1 MPPTRLLSAAAAGT
15 TRCATCV
22 RSTRCLVA
30 RLGQTEGG
38 GGIVEFGVSAGE
50 PVLRQGEPVRHVLA
64 AKVGLLTLRRQGP
77 AGPGRA
83 IAVIGPGQTLGLRAL
98 VGQDA
103 APVDAVALTDARV
116 CARAVAPGAVAPA
129 VSAAVLA
136 ECVRMAE
143 TLADWAAI
151 GRLPLA
157 AQRVEAA
164 LRGLAATADTHRVV
178 LPDRDVLAELTACA
192 PETVSRAIATLVR
205 AGRLQRGERRRIV
218 VLPPAGADAALPMP
232 DGGLPVARQDTRAAD
247 DAINRRFA

>member
-22 RSTRCLVA
+22 RSPRCLVA

-38 GGIVEFGVSAGE
+38 DGIVELGVSAGE

-77 AGPGRA
+77 AGPGR
-83 IAVIGPGQTLGLRAL
+83 
-98 VGQDA
+98 
-103 APVDAVALTDARV
+103 
-116 CARAVAPGAVAPA
+116 
-129 VSAAVLA
+129 
-136 ECVRMAE
+136 
-143 TLADWAAI
+143 AI

-192 PETVSRAIATLVR
+192 PETVSRAIGSGL
-205 AGRLQRGERRRIV
+205 RGEAHRRGEQGV
-218 VLPPAGADAALPMP
+218 GESEAGAEH
-232 DGGLPVARQDTRAAD
+232 RS
-247 DAINRRFA
+247 F

>member
-1 MPPTRLLSAAAAGT
+1 MPPTRLHSAAAAGT

-22 RSTRCLVA
+22 RSARCLVA

-38 GGIVEFGVSAGE
+38 DGIVEFGVSAGE

-83 IAVIGPGQTLGLRAL
+83 IAVIGPGQTLGLRVLA
-98 VGQDA
+98 GQDA

-205 AGRLQRGERRRIV
+205 AGRLQRGERRNIV

>member
-38 GGIVEFGVSAGE
+38 DGIVELGVSA
-50 PVLRQGEPVRHVLA
+50 GEPVRHVLA

-77 AGPGRA
+77 AGPGR
-83 IAVIGPGQTLGLRAL
+83 
-98 VGQDA
+98 
-103 APVDAVALTDARV
+103 
-116 CARAVAPGAVAPA
+116 
-129 VSAAVLA
+129 
-136 ECVRMAE
+136 
-143 TLADWAAI
+143 AI

-192 PETVSRAIATLVR
+192 PETVSRAIAALVR
-205 AGRLQRGERRRIV
+205 AGRLQRGERRNIV
-218 VLPPAGADAALPMP
+218 VLPPVGADAAQPMP